1 MDTATKVALVTGANK
16 GIGKE
21 IARGLAR
28 QGIIVLLGAR
38 DPERGQA
45 AAAELAGDGSVTFL
59 QLDVT
64 DVRSVSDAAR
74 EIEERFG
81 RLDILVNNA
90 GRNASMSRP
99 SETTAAEVREVYE
112 TNVFGVVTVTHEML
126 PLLRRSAAGRI
137 VNMSSSL
144 GSLTHASDPASQQY
158 PVLLLAYN
166 SSKSALNAI
175 TVQYAKDLRD
185 TPIKINAACPG
196 YCATDLNDHQG
207 YRTPE
212 QGAEIAIR
220 LATLDE
226 HGPSG
231 EYVNEDGS
239 LPW

>member
-1 MDTATKVALVTGANK
+1 MDTTAKVALVTGANK

-28 QGIIVLLGAR
+28 QGMTVLLGAR
-38 DPERGQA
+38 DRERGQA
-45 AAAELAGDGSVTFL
+45 AASELAADGSVTFL

-64 DVRSVSDAAR
+64 DAKSVSDAAR

-90 GRNASMSRP
+90 GRNAGMSSP
-99 SETTAAEVREVYE
+99 GETTAAEVREVYE
-112 TNVFGVVTVTHEML
+112 TNVFGVVSVTHAML
-126 PLLRRSAAGRI
+126 PLLRRAAAGRI

-144 GSLTHASDPASQQY
+144 GSLTLASDPASQQY

-175 TVQYAKDLRD
+175 TVQYAKELRD

-220 LATLDE
+220 LANLDKD
-226 HGPSG
+226 GPSG
-231 EYVNEDGS
+231 GYFNEDGP

>member
-28 QGIIVLLGAR
+28 QGMTVLLGAR
-38 DPERGQA
+38 DSERGQA
-45 AAAELAGDGSVTFL
+45 AAAELAEDGNVTFL

-64 DVRSVSDAAR
+64 DVNSVSAAAR
-74 EIEERFG
+74 EIETRFG

-90 GRNASMSRP
+90 GRNISRTTP

-112 TNVFGVVTVTHEML
+112 TNVFGAVTVTHEML
-126 PLLRRSAAGRI
+126 PLLRRSAAARI

-144 GSLTHASDPASQQY
+144 GSLALASDPASQQY
-158 PVLLLAYN
+158 PVMLLSYN

-175 TVQYAKDLRD
+175 TIQYAKELRD

-226 HGPSG
+226 HGPTG
-231 EYVNEDGS
+231 GYFDENGP